1 MSYAYSVVPARNT
14 IKIYA
19 EDTYYHA
26 YNRGVEKRDI
36 FLDDQDYRT
45 FLHLLKIYLSP
56 RQATPLLTRSN
67 LVRPRPA
74 QSIRKEVKLIAYC
87 LMPNHFHL
95 LLKQKT
101 KEGMVKLMRRIATT
115 YVMYFNERYQREGAL
130 FQGTYKAIGIDFESY
145 LLHLSRY
152 IHRNPAE
159 LTRSNLVNYPY
170 SSYPYYLGKKHAEW
184 VDPQPVLSYFHSEGP
199 TLGKKISSYQDFVE
213 SYREDPAEILG
224 LLTLE

>member
-1 MSYAYSVVPARNT
+1 MPARNT

-19 EDTYYHA
+19 ENAYYHV

-56 RQATPLLTRSN
+56 PDKSAPALTRSN

-74 QSIRKEVKLIAYC
+74 QSISEEVKLIACC

-95 LLKQKT
+95 LLKQHSRD
-101 KEGMVKLMRRIATT
+101 GMVKLMRRIATT

-130 FQGTYKAIGIDFESY
+130 FQGTYKAIGIDYEYY

-152 IHRNPAE
+152 IHLNPQA
-159 LTRSNLVNYPY
+159 LTRSNLVSYPY
-170 SSYPYYLGKKHAEW
+170 SSYPYYLGRKHAEW
-184 VDPQPVLSYFHSEGP
+184 IDPAPVLSYFSSEGNKLLK
-199 TLGKKISSYQDFVE
+199 TANSYKDFVE
-213 SYREDPAEILG
+213 SYRADPHEVLGRLALDED
-224 LLTLE
+224 